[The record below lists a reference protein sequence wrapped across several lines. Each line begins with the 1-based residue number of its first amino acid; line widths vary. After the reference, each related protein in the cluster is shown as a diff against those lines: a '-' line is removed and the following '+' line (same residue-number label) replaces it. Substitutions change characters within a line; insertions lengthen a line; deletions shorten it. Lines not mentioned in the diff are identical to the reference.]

1 MTDSNTK
8 TDVSFVTR
16 LLYYILLFMCAS
28 FIGWLYEIICVRIW
42 LGVFVDRGVLH
53 LPMCPI
59 YGFGM
64 LTLLA
69 IFRKVKSPLLL
80 FLGSAL
86 VTTGIELAAS
96 YILEYCFNMS
106 LWSYAG
112 WPLTFQDRISAISSA
127 IFGLMAVLFVFLVKP
142 PVDKLFGSRYR
153 KTANFAVAALT
164 VFCVI
169 WEVRFYIQ

>member
-1 MTDSNTK
+1 MADPEVK
-8 TDVSFVTR
+8 KDGSFIT
-16 LLYYILLFMCAS
+16 LLLRYILLFVLAS

-69 IFRKVKSPLLL
+69 IFRKVKDPLLL

-86 VTTGIELAAS
+86 VTTVIELAAS
-96 YILEYCFNMS
+96 YILEYCFHLS

-112 WPLTFQDRISAISSA
+112 WPLTFQDRISAISSG
-127 IFGLMAVLFVFLVKP
+127 IFGLMSVLFICLVKP
-142 PVDKLFGSRYR
+142 PVDKLFASRY
-153 KTANFAVAALT
+153 KSYAAAAVGVLTA
-164 VFCVI
+164 FCVI
-169 WEVRFYIQ
+169 WELHFYL